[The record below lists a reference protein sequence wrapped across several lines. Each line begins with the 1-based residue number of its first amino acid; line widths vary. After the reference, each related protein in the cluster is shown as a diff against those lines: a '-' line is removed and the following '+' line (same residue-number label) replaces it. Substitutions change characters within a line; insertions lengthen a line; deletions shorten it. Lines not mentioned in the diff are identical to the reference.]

1 MINYNE
7 MCMLII
13 NRITLYP
20 FYYDLKLKLNI
31 FVRFNHQASIML
43 EAMDYS
49 YSLLYDFPLYE

>member
-43 EAMDYS
+43 EATDYS